1 MLMFQMLSGR
11 QGVRYIV
18 GFVQRKVN
26 LKFLNLGI
34 QPGQPKDGWIKQ
46 ISPGFLTIPL
56 PNCEI
61 QNQCEALETIFING
75 VRTSERLIVSL
86 PWNLIIPDN
95 KSEEFLQ
102 VLQFW

>member
-1 MLMFQMLSGR
+1 MLMFRTLSGR
-11 QGVRYIV
+11 QGFRYIV

-75 VRTSERLIVSL
+75 VVSL
-86 PWNLIIPDN
+86 PWKLIIPDN

-102 VLQFW
+102 VLQF